1 MAGQR
6 EPDACHVLWCDESD
20 RPHERHMAYLGSVVA
35 SDFVGK
41 ALTVQVIAE
50 LPNCAL
56 PGKPNG
62 AIVLVDSR
70 LMQMGAELT
79 WEQASRV
86 GRMLL
91 EGARRYA

>member
-6 EPDACHVLWCDESD
+6 EPDACHVPWCDENGLHD
-20 RPHERHMAYLGSVVA
+20 RHMAYLGSVIA

-50 LPNCAL
+50 LPDSAL